1 MLWKELFSRQFFG
14 HSRSKFGTATPINRQ
29 AIGGFPTNTV
39 SAQPYTRDRFEAT
52 LGSRIAP
59 VGRRPRPVSDY
70 APANPV
76 HFDGDFSRQNLDA
89 ICPMN
94 DIAFQRDLHQRAIA
108 LRCRATEL
116 ADALQRFRERQQQI
130 ETGSTEALIRM
141 PPVAAG
147 WLVDFFR
154 A

>member
-1 MLWKELFSRQFFG
+1 
-14 HSRSKFGTATPINRQ
+14 
-29 AIGGFPTNTV
+29 
-39 SAQPYTRDRFEAT
+39 
-52 LGSRIAP
+52 
-59 VGRRPRPVSDY
+59 
-70 APANPV
+70 
-76 HFDGDFSRQNLDA
+76 
-89 ICPMN
+89 MN

-108 LRCRATEL
+108 LRYRATEL